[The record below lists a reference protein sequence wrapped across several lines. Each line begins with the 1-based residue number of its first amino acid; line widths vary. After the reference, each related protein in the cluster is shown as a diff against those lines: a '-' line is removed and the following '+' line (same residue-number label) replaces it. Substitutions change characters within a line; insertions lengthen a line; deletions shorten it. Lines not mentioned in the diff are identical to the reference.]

1 MQLLT
6 LTVILFAGFS
16 LVAQAAE
23 SPSKKPAPASKATQ
37 PDVKFLEY
45 LGTLEA
51 DDENWTDIATTVLA
65 EPKGKGAAK
74 SEAVAKPAAEK
85 K

>member
-6 LTVILFAGFS
+6 LAVILLAGFS

-23 SPSKKPAPASKATQ
+23 SSPKKAAPATKATQ

-45 LGTLEA
+45 LGTLEG
-51 DDENWTDIATTVLA
+51 DDENWTDVATTVLA
-65 EPKGKGAAK
+65 EPKAKGATK
-74 SEAVAKPAAEK
+74 SEAVAKPVAEK